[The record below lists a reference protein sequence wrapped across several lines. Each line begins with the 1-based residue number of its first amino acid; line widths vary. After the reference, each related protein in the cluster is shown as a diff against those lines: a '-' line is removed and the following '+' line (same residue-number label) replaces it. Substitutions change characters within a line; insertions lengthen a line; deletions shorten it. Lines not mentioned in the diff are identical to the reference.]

1 MKPMKNLS
9 FAVVL
14 LAITSHSAIAGTDVA
29 QSAPAVSAASTPS
42 AQNTHKERDHR
53 FKQCKAAA
61 QLQGVVKTD
70 LQTFMA
76 NCLSA
81 APSKD

>member
-1 MKPMKNLS
+1 MKNLPL
-9 FAVVL
+9 AVLL
-14 LAITSHSAIAGTDVA
+14 LAITANSAMAGTDVA
-29 QSAPAVSAASTPS
+29 ESAPAVSSATAPS

-76 NCLSA
+76 NCLNA